1 MNSNFT
7 FPDPPEQLNIAEY
20 FLDRRID
27 EGLGDHV
34 AIYGHNG
41 PSLTYKDVQNASN
54 RLANVFRDRGLEM
67 ENRVLIALPDCHE
80 FVIAWFA
87 TLKCGAVFTMV
98 NPRATDADLEYTL
111 SYTRAKILIT
121 NYDIFVRVMRNF
133 HQDKQTSCHLR
144 HVLVVGEQV
153 SGEQSYS
160 DAIRHA
166 TPTFTNA
173 VTHRD
178 DVAGWLFTSGSTGH
192 PKAAVHLHHD
202 FVFNTE
208 RYAKYVLGI
217 NPRDRTLSVP
227 RLYFGYATG
236 TNLMFPFSVGA
247 STVLFDA
254 HPTADL
260 MFSLIEQYRPT
271 ILTAVPTMIA
281 AMLAVPGAENYD
293 LSSLRACLSAGEA
306 LPEEL
311 YRRWMNTFGVEILDG
326 IGSAE
331 MFHIYIT
338 NYPGQSIPGS
348 VGKIVPGY
356 KTRIVGPDGQDVEPG
371 MIGTLWVNGDSAAVC
386 YWHDH
391 ERSKQCLR
399 GDWVVTSDQFQLD
412 NDGNY
417 RYCGRL
423 DDMLKVGGIF
433 VSPVEIEN
441 CLHEH
446 VAVAECAVVGYSEA
460 GLTKPMAVVVVR
472 DGVTPGSELA
482 EQLQAFVRSRLAPYK
497 YPRKVLFVASLP
509 KNDRGKL
516 DRKTLSS
523 IANSLDLSYQIH
535 G

>member
-1 MNSNFT
+1 MNPTPT
-7 FPDPPEQLNIAEY
+7 FPEVPERLNIAEY

-27 EGLGDHV
+27 EGFGDHV
-34 AIYGHNG
+34 AIYGHMG
-41 PSLTYKDVQNASN
+41 PTLTYKDVHTASN

-111 SYTRAKILIT
+111 GYTRAKILVT
-121 NYDIFVRVMRNF
+121 THDIFVRVSRTVNQ
-133 HQDKQTSCHLR
+133 HKQTSCHLR
-144 HVLVVGEQV
+144 HVLVVGEQI

-160 DAIRHA
+160 EAIGRA
-166 TPTFTNA
+166 TPVFTNA

-217 NPRDRTLSVP
+217 NPADRTLSVP

-236 TNLMFPFSVGA
+236 TNLMFPFAVGA

-254 HPTADL
+254 HPTAEL
-260 MFSLIEQYRPT
+260 MFELIEQYRPT

-281 AMLAVPGAENYD
+281 AMLGVSGAHTRD

-311 YRRWMNTFGVEILDG
+311 YRRWTNTFGVEILDG

-348 VGKIVPGY
+348 VGKLVPGY
-356 KTRIVGPDGQDVEPG
+356 KTRIVGPDGHDTEPG
-371 MIGTLWVNGDSAAVC
+371 AIGTLWVHGDSAAVC
-386 YWHDH
+386 YWQDH
-391 ERSKQCLR
+391 ERSKRSLL

-412 NDGNY
+412 SDGYY

-446 VAVAECAVVGYSEA
+446 PAVAECAVTGYLDQ
-460 GLTKPMAVVVVR
+460 GLTKPVAAVVLC
-472 DGVTPGSELA
+472 DGFEPGAELA
-482 EQLQAFVRSRLAPYK
+482 EQLQGFVRTRLAPYK
-497 YPRKVLFVASLP
+497 YPRRIVFVASLP

-516 DRKTLSS
+516 DRKGVAAMVGT
-523 IANSLDLSYQIH
+523 NH
-535 G
+535 